1 MYTFIGGLIL
11 LVVGYFT
18 YGKFVEKMFGVKED
32 RTTPAYVNSDDVDYV
47 PMSTKKNALIQLLNI
62 AGVGPIFGPIMGALY
77 GPVAFIWIVFGAIF
91 AGAVHDYLTGMIS
104 IRNRGAHLPELAG
117 KFLGKVM
124 KHVVNVFA
132 VLLLLLVGTVFVSSP
147 ATLLYNLMD
156 GWMAMGVILAAI
168 FIYYILATLLPIDKI
183 IGRFYPFFGALLIIS
198 AVGILI
204 QLVLTGAPIPE
215 LTLKNMHPDNLPIFP
230 LLFLTISCGA
240 LSGFHATQTP
250 IISRTTQSEK
260 QGRKIFYGMMI
271 AEGAIAMIWA
281 AAAMSLFNGYDGLND
296 MLANGGPAG
305 IVSEASTLLLGSIG
319 GTLAI
324 LGVIILP
331 ITSGDTAFRSA
342 RMIIADYFNLSQ
354 KKIMSRL
361 WIALP
366 LFVLSFALTKIDFTL
381 LWRYF
386 SWANQSTAAI
396 ALWVGAMYLFIAKKN
411 YWIAMIPAVFITMAT
426 MTYII
431 NAPIGFG
438 LSLNAAYVGAAIITI
453 IIILLF
459 FKAAKKNR
467 ADNLPLEVDVSSWSR
482 TE

>member
-1 MYTFIGGLIL
+1 
-11 LVVGYFT
+11 
-18 YGKFVEKMFGVKED
+18 
-32 RTTPAYVNSDDVDYV
+32 
-47 PMSTKKNALIQLLNI
+47 
-62 AGVGPIFGPIMGALY
+62 MGALY

-156 GWMAMGVILAAI
+156 GWVAMGVILAAI

-183 IGRFYPFFGALLIIS
+183 IGRFYPFFGALLLIS
-198 AVGILI
+198 AVGILV

-215 LTLKNMHPDNLPIFP
+215 LTLKNMHPDGLPIFP

-342 RMIIADYFNLSQ
+342 RMIIADYFNLAQ
-354 KKIMSRL
+354 NKFMSRL

-366 LFVLSFALTKIDFTL
+366 LFVISFALTKIDFTL

-411 YWIAMIPAVFITMAT
+411 YWIAMIPAIFITMAT

-438 LSLNAAYVGAAIITI
+438 LSLNAAYVGATIITI
-453 IIILLF
+453 VIIVLF
-459 FKAAKKNR
+459 FIAAKKNR
-467 ADNLPLEVDVSSWSR
+467 ADNLPLEVDVSNWSS
-482 TE
+482 TK